1 MLPQRPLGNTG
12 LTVSLLGY
20 GGAPIGFA
28 AMTPADSFL
37 PLLRQALDLGINFF
51 DTAPDYRD
59 SEALLG
65 EALQGRREQVVLAS
79 KCGRE
84 QRRTTTGWAA
94 EEDWSETGV
103 RQMIEGSLRRLRTE
117 YLDLVQLHSPPQWAL
132 DDGAALRGLQ
142 RAQAEGL
149 VRHIGISADGEVAW
163 RALELGSFATLQVS
177 YSILQQEPGVKLIP
191 AAAAQGMGIIV
202 KQPVANGIA
211 DLPARPSHPDW
222 ASKWDIAQRLDWV
235 RGKAGE
241 RRTDLALRWVLTNPL
256 ISTAIVG
263 TTDPQH
269 LAANVALATQP
280 PLDDATYQHIE
291 ATYYAARWQLNEEG
305 AA

>member
-1 MLPQRPLGNTG
+1 MMPQRPLGQTG
-12 LTVSLLGY
+12 LSVSLLGY

-28 AMTPADSFL
+28 AVPPADTFL
-37 PLLRQALDLGINFF
+37 PLLHQALDLGINFF

-79 KCGRE
+79 KCGRI
-84 QRRTTTGWAA
+84 QRRTTSGWAV
-94 EEDWSETGV
+94 EEDWSEAGV
-103 RQMIEGSLRRLRTE
+103 RQMIEGSLRRLRTD
-117 YLDLVQLHSPPQWAL
+117 YLDLVHLHSPPLWAL
-132 DDGAALRGLQ
+132 DNGAALRGLQ

-149 VRHIGISADGEVAW
+149 VRHIGVSADNEVAW
-163 RALELGSFATLQVS
+163 RALELGSFATLQLS
-177 YSILQQEPGVKLIP
+177 YSILQQEPGAKLIP
-191 AAAAQGMGIIV
+191 AAAASGIGIIV

-211 DLPARPSHPDW
+211 DLPTRPGHPDW
-222 ASKWDIAQRLDWV
+222 AGKWDIAQRIDWAQS
-235 RGKAGE
+235 GAAE

-256 ISTAIVG
+256 VSTAIVG

-269 LAANVALATQP
+269 LASNVALATLP
-280 PLDDATYQHIE
+280 PLDETTYQRIE
-291 ATYYAARWQLNEEG
+291 AAYYAARQQLSEEE